1 VASVGSLPAAPVAA
15 ARYAGFWPRAGAW
28 VIDQLIIAIP
38 FNIVSDLLVSY
49 HQPTVTTTTD
59 ANNNVSIHWH
69 GDWRTLGLLL
79 LASIV
84 ATWLY
89 TSILQS
95 SSRQATVGKMA
106 LGLIITDLDGNRIS
120 FARASGRYLATF
132 LTNLTFGIGYL
143 MVIWTKRKQ
152 TLQDKVAGTV
162 VTPKRH

>member
-1 VASVGSLPAAPVAA
+1 VASVGSLPAAPVATA
-15 ARYAGFWPRAGAW
+15 GYAGFWPRAGAW
-28 VIDQLIIAIP
+28 VIDQLVIAIP
-38 FNIVSDLLVSY
+38 FNIVTDLLVSY

-59 ANNNVSIHWH
+59 ANNNISIHWH
-69 GDWRTLGLLL
+69 GDWQTLGLLL

-132 LTNLTFGIGYL
+132 LTNLTLGIGYL

-162 VTPKRH
+162 VIPKRH

>member
-1 VASVGSLPAAPVAA
+1 MVV
-15 ARYAGFWPRAGAW
+15 
-28 VIDQLIIAIP
+28 
-38 FNIVSDLLVSY
+38 
-49 HQPTVTTTTD
+49 
-59 ANNNVSIHWH
+59 
-69 GDWRTLGLLL
+69 
-79 LASIV
+79 
-84 ATWLY
+84 TWLY

-162 VTPKRH
+162 VIPKRH